1 MQDEIIIHK
10 NQTEMLE
17 FMEDIND
24 TKIFKC
30 KDNCCWLSYNDNIE
44 YLCICPFSEFENKSV
59 KYNKGCD
66 QYHNHD
72 KPKAECKDKLENGL
86 FD

>member
-1 MQDEIIIHK
+1 MLSENEIIIHK
-10 NQTEMLE
+10 NQTEIID

-30 KDNCCWLSYNDNIE
+30 KD
-44 YLCICPFSEFENKSV
+44 
-59 KYNKGCD
+59 
-66 QYHNHD
+66 
-72 KPKAECKDKLENGL
+72 KLENEL